1 MSGNPSRHFML
12 AAVATLALQGC
23 VDALR
28 PLAPRP
34 GIAVTT
40 DALPLVPRTV
50 APQETDPNIDWV
62 PPSNPNCI
70 APECNDHHVWLDA
83 SRPSNAKLFVFLPGI
98 APQGP
103 RPRAHQLVPQ
113 EAARLG
119 YHVIG
124 LMYQNTIG
132 PGGCVASPTRTASK
146 TCAWRSSTVSIAP
159 NW

>member
-103 RPRAHQLVPQ
+103 RPRAH
-113 EAARLG
+113 
-119 YHVIG
+119 
-124 LMYQNTIG
+124 
-132 PGGCVASPTRTASK
+132 
-146 TCAWRSSTVSIAP
+146 
-159 NW
+159 